1 MSTELYTDA
10 YVFCDDCNKSDT
22 IKISLFALPSKSDN
36 YSDFYKNRLALIN
49 LSKFKVVWGFWFDY
63 DNNIIADQK
72 RAYHTCV
79 ERFMDPLT
87 LCPECIEKRIIA
99 HKKKLLLT

>member
-1 MSTELYTDA
+1 MSTELYVDT

-22 IKISLFALPSKSDN
+22 LKISLFALPSKSDN

-63 DNNIIADQK
+63 DKNIIANQYN
-72 RAYHTCV
+72 ASYTSV
-79 ERFMDPLT
+79 ERFNDPLT